1 MNQRGILSQV
11 YAGLRQLRDDLLI
24 LLPQPLRRFLGR
36 SWLLADLLAD
46 YALSTGG
53 RSRTARFFLLIGL
66 GAIAWAFLA
75 TLPPTEPP
83 RSLEWG
89 LTRAQI
95 EYVFCNVRN
104 AISSSTLY
112 NQPEF
117 RCYSFFQARSF
128 SFEPLF
134 FELPL
139 LLLFSAD
146 RFRHVLMVALGI
158 WLGFKAAGHYT
169 TRLNNLYDD
178 RLGEHF
184 LLQTALA
191 NPLNVIDIKD
201 AQVPF
206 YQQRLPVFRIG
217 GPGRVRVHLENVA
230 VFEDVGGRDMILE
243 PTVTREPDWFRMYL
257 VAGVTFVLA
266 FAVAIS
272 IGYTPLIIIT
282 LLYGFYQ
289 ALRFT
294 FFRDFIRAE
303 GGARRLYRYDRLRSI
318 IDLRDQQEK
327 FDVRGR
333 SRDGVPLEARDVQV
347 VYRVNRNG
355 QQPSLKVPYP
365 FSAEAVRRLVYHQG
379 HGAWQTAMA
388 VAIQAEFRDFL
399 GSHTLEQFLAM
410 IEAPDSLRSNGGL
423 DSTRLAGTR
432 RSAPNQSGRDSGEQK
447 RNQFVS
453 RNMLTERFYQ
463 ANIGFSPIRGI
474 ELEWIGVGTWGGPV
488 ERLSGQH
495 QEAWRITRQNEISR
509 RPGALNRVQSDSR
522 AAEFTRLVQSI
533 ALESYASL
541 RTKKSL
547 EEDDLRE
554 SLNAFANFLRET
566 LNSTFPQLK
575 EHLDLRLAN
584 LKDAESDTRQQLLII
599 EQLPPELKDER
610 DTQRLN
616 VMLTELRGEINLLQ
630 HQLQQLEEDQ
640 QRTRRVAQ
648 LLTRYVY
655 PWVGTET

>member
-1 MNQRGILSQV
+1 MNRRGILSQI
-11 YAGLRQLRDDLLI
+11 YAGLRQLRDDLFT
-24 LLPQPLRRFLGR
+24 LLPEPLRRLLGR

-46 YALSTGG
+46 NALSTGS

-75 TLPPTEPP
+75 TMPPAQVP

-104 AISSSTLY
+104 AISSNTVY
-112 NQPEF
+112 NQPDF
-117 RCYSFFQARSF
+117 RCYSSFQARSF

-139 LLLFSAD
+139 LLLFAAG
-146 RFRHVLMVALGI
+146 RFRHVLMVGLGI
-158 WLGFKAAGHYT
+158 WLGFKAAAHYT
-169 TRLNNLYDD
+169 ARLNNLYDD

-184 LLQTALA
+184 LLQSALA

-206 YQQRLPVFRIG
+206 FQQRLPVFRIG

-230 VFEDVGGRDMILE
+230 IYENVGGSAMIIE

-257 VAGVTFVLA
+257 VAGVTFILA
-266 FAVAIS
+266 FAAALG
-272 IGYTPLIIIT
+272 IGYLPLIIIT
-282 LLYGFYQ
+282 LAYGFYQ

-294 FFRDFIRAE
+294 LMRDFIRE
-303 GGARRLYRYDRLRSI
+303 DGGAKRLYRYDRLRSI

-333 SRDGVPLEARDVQV
+333 SRDGVHLEAHDVQV

-355 QQPSLKVPYP
+355 QQPRLKVPYP
-365 FSAEAVRRLVYHQG
+365 FSADAVRRLVYGQG
-379 HGAWQTAMA
+379 HGPWQTAMA

-410 IEAPDSLRSNGGL
+410 IDAPDNLRSNG
-423 DSTRLAGTR
+423 DVETTRLAGTR
-432 RSAPNQSGRDSGEQK
+432 RSVAGQTGRVGDEQK
-447 RNQFVS
+447 KSRFVS
-453 RNMLTERFYQ
+453 RNMLTDRFYQ
-463 ANIGFSPIRGI
+463 ANIEHGPNRGI

-488 ERLSGQH
+488 ERMSGQH
-495 QEAWRITRQNEISR
+495 QEAWRITRQNEINR

-522 AAEFTRLVQSI
+522 ASEFTRLVQSV
-533 ALESYASL
+533 ALESYSSL
-541 RTKKSL
+541 HSKKSL
-547 EEDDLRE
+547 EEAELRE
-554 SLNAFANFLRET
+554 SLNVFTNFLRET
-566 LNSTFPQLK
+566 LTSTFPHLK
-575 EHLDLRLAN
+575 EILDLRLEG
-584 LKDAESDTRQQLLII
+584 LRDAESDTQQQLLII
-599 EQLPPELKDER
+599 DQLPPELKDVR

-616 VMLTELRGEINLLQ
+616 TILTGLQAEINMLQ
-630 HQLQQLEEDQ
+630 HQIQQLEEDQ